1 MIVNYKEAGVLFA
14 FVTSTEKQS
23 HIYTKK
29 HDHQAVKRLMTVFR
43 SGFFSYFSFIDRKH
57 GSFGD
62 RTRPLETRSDQ
73 LTKHY
78 LVLFSS

>member
-43 SGFFSYFSFIDRKH
+43 SGFFFLISRLLIVNMEV
-57 GSFGD
+57 
-62 RTRPLETRSDQ
+62 LEIARG
-73 LTKHY
+73 H
-78 LVLFSS
+78 